1 MCTLDRMLSD
11 VASLITSE
19 SRAQAGMASGLFKPD
34 EDEEE
39 QEEQEKQE
47 KQERE

>member
-1 MCTLDRMLSD
+1 MLSD

-39 QEEQEKQE
+39 QGKQE
-47 KQERE
+47 SE